1 MQTWSCHKLS
11 VLTSYYIETNIM
23 KKYSKIF
30 KTFFACIV
38 SSPFSLSLG
47 TVVFTAPFACFTWNK
62 ALQKTDC
69 VKSAGNFFVLWGRQR
84 KKPLEY
90 KVKITDS
97 ICSTKNKYRLKP
109 QTKTFPYL
117 LYPLCLS
124 QYCLFFLANFILLFL
139 ITALTGSYLGLVTA
153 PGCNCGFRKNSFN
166 NTTNERWP

>member
-38 SSPFSLSLG
+38 GSFSLSLG
-47 TVVFTAPFACFTWNK
+47 TVVFTAPFACFTWKK
-62 ALQKTDC
+62 ALQKVDC
-69 VKSAGNFFVLWGRQR
+69 VKSAGNFFVLWGRHR

-90 KVKITDS
+90 KVEITDS
-97 ICSTKNKYRLKP
+97 ICSTESKYRPKP
-109 QTKTFPYL
+109 QTETFPYL

-124 QYCLFFLANFILLFL
+124 QYYLFFLANFIILFL

-153 PGCNCGFRKNSFN
+153 SGCNYSFRKNSFDSR
-166 NTTNERWP
+166 TNERWP